1 MAWRETVGRREMARI
16 DVIGAG
22 ITGLWQAF
30 TLAERGHQVRLIERS
45 SDPFAKA
52 ASRLG
57 GAMLAPYCE
66 AEAAPAI
73 VRDLGLH
80 AMTIWRDKLD
90 CVHETGTLVV
100 AQPRD
105 RAELA
110 RFAAQTEAYE
120 QVGAERITGLEPA
133 LEERFR
139 TGLFYAEEAYV
150 RPDAALAALVP
161 AIRRAGAEML
171 LGVDRADDEADVTVD
186 CRGLSARDDLPGLRG
201 VRGEMALVETSEIA
215 LHRPVRLLHP
225 RFPLYVVPWGGDT
238 YMIGAT
244 VLESDDRGPVTL
256 RSGLDLLG
264 LAYALHPAFG
274 QARIIRLDADVRPA
288 FSDNVPRI
296 IVRGKRIYVNG
307 MYRHGYLTAPALA
320 ELTADYLDGRRPNSE
335 IIVEDHD

>member
-1 MAWRETVGRREMARI
+1 MARV

-22 ITGLWQAF
+22 ITGLWQAL
-30 TLAERGHQVRLIERS
+30 TLAERGHEVRLLERS
-45 SDPFAKA
+45 AAPFAEA

-66 AEAAPAI
+66 AEAAPPI
-73 VRDLGLH
+73 VRDLGLR
-80 AMTIWRDKLD
+80 AMTIWQDKLD
-90 CVHETGTLVV
+90 CVEQTGTLVV

-105 RAELA
+105 RAELN
-110 RFAAQTEAYE
+110 RFARETEAHE
-120 QVGAERITGLEPA
+120 QADSARIAELEPA

-139 TGLFYAEEAYV
+139 TGLFYPHEAYV
-150 RPDAALAALVP
+150 PPNRSLEALLAALK
-161 AIRRAGAEML
+161 AAGVETHF
-171 LGVDRADDEADVTVD
+171 GVADLHGGADITID
-186 CRGLSARDDLPGLRG
+186 CRGLAAREDLPGLRG
-201 VRGEMALVETSEIA
+201 VRGEMALVETTEIA

-274 QARIIRLDADVRPA
+274 QARIVQLPADVRPA

-296 IVRGKRIYVNG
+296 IVRESRIYVNG

-320 ELTADYLDGRRPNSE
+320 EMTANYLDGRRPNSE
-335 IIVEDHD
+335 IIVEDHG

>member
-1 MAWRETVGRREMARI
+1 MAATRVN
-16 DVIGAG
+16 VIGAG

-30 TLAERGHQVRLIERS
+30 LLAERGYQVRLIERS
-45 SDPFAKA
+45 AEPFAAA

-66 AEAAPAI
+66 AEAAPTI
-73 VRDLGLH
+73 VRELGLH
-80 AMTIWRDKLD
+80 AMGIWQDKLG
-90 CVHETGTLVV
+90 CVEQTGTLVV

-105 RAELA
+105 RAELN
-110 RFAAQTEAYE
+110 RFAEQTEGHEHLDSARI
-120 QVGAERITGLEPA
+120 AELEPA

-139 TGLFYAEEAYV
+139 TGLFFAREAYV
-150 RPDAALAALVP
+150 TPGKSLKVLLAAIET
-161 AIRRAGAEML
+161 A
-171 LGVDRADDEADVTVD
+171 GVDMRFGADTVDDGADVTID
-186 CRGLSARDDLPGLRG
+186 CRGLAARDDLPGLRG
-201 VRGEMALVETSEIA
+201 VRGEMALIETGEIA

-225 RFPLYVVPWGGDT
+225 RFPLYVVPWGSDT
-238 YMIGAT
+238 YMVGAT

-264 LAYALHPAFG
+264 LAYSLHPAFG
-274 QARIIRLDADVRPA
+274 QARIVRLDVDVRPA

-296 IVRGKRIYVNG
+296 IIRGNRIYVNG

-320 ELTADYLDGRRPNSE
+320 ELTAEYLDGRRPNSE

>member
-1 MAWRETVGRREMARI
+1 MAQV

-30 TLAERGHQVRLIERS
+30 TLAGRGHQVRLLERS
-45 SDPFAKA
+45 EKPFADA

-66 AEAAPAI
+66 AEAAPPI
-73 VRDLGLH
+73 VRDLGLR
-80 AMTIWRDKLD
+80 AMAIWQDRFD
-90 CVHETGTLVV
+90 CVRQTGTLVV

-105 RAELA
+105 RAELT
-110 RFAAQTEAYE
+110 RFASQTQAHE
-120 QVGAERITGLEPA
+120 QADEQRIATLEPA
-133 LEERFR
+133 LDGRYR
-139 TGLFYAEEAYV
+139 TGLFYPQEAYV
-150 RPDAALAALVP
+150 APDHALNALL
-161 AIRRAGAEML
+161 RALEDAGVKMCFGVEQPGDGAEI
-171 LGVDRADDEADVTVD
+171 TID
-186 CRGLSARDDLPGLRG
+186 CRGLAARGDLPGLRG

-215 LHRPVRLLHP
+215 LHRPIRLLHP
-225 RFPLYVVPWGGDT
+225 RFPLYVVPWGGNT

-256 RSGLDLLG
+256 RSSLDLLG

-274 QARIIRLDADVRPA
+274 QARVLRLDADVRPA

-296 IVRGKRIYVNG
+296 IVRGNRIYVNG

-320 ELTADYLDGRRPNSE
+320 EMTADYVDGRRSNSE
-335 IIVEDHD
+335 IIVEDNG

>member
-1 MAWRETVGRREMARI
+1 MARI

-22 ITGLWQAF
+22 ITGLWQAL
-30 TLAERGHQVRLIERS
+30 TLAQRGHDVRLIERS
-45 SDPFAKA
+45 ETPFADA

-66 AEAAPAI
+66 GEAAPEI
-73 VRDLGLH
+73 VRDLGVR
-80 AMTIWRDKLD
+80 AMAIWREKVD
-90 CVHETGTLVV
+90 CVENSGTLVV

-105 RAELA
+105 RAELQ
-110 RFAAQTEAYE
+110 RFAARTQ
-120 QVGAERITGLEPA
+120 GHERLDAGRIGELEPA
-133 LEERFR
+133 LDERYR
-139 TGLFYAEEAYV
+139 AGLFYPEEAYIIPERALSALLAEV
-150 RPDAALAALVP
+150 EAAGVELLFGVESSE
-161 AIRRAGAEML
+161 GA
-171 LGVDRADDEADVTVD
+171 ADVTID
-186 CRGLSARDDLPGLRG
+186 CRGLAARDQLPGLRG
-201 VRGEMALVETSEIA
+201 VRGEMALIETSEIA

-225 RFPLYVVPWGGDT
+225 RFPLYVVPWGENT

-274 QARIIRLDADVRPA
+274 QARVLRLDADVRPA

-296 IVRGKRIYVNG
+296 IIQGKRIYVNG

-320 ELTADYLDGRRPNSE
+320 ELTAEYLDGRRSNSE
-335 IIVEDHD
+335 IIVEDYG

>member
-1 MAWRETVGRREMARI
+1 MARI

-22 ITGLWQAF
+22 ITGLWQAV
-30 TLAERGHQVRLIERS
+30 TLAERGHRVRIFERS
-45 SDPFAKA
+45 QKPFADA

-66 AEAAPAI
+66 AEAAPEI
-73 VRDLGLH
+73 VRDLGLR
-80 AMTIWRDKLD
+80 AMAIWRDKFS
-90 CVHETGTLVV
+90 CVQPTGTLVV

-105 RAELA
+105 RAELR
-110 RFAAQTEAYE
+110 RFAAQTEAHE
-120 QVGAERITGLEPA
+120 QVGAARIAELEPA

-139 TGLFYAEEAYV
+139 TGLFFSDEAYV
-150 RPDAALAALVP
+150 PPDEALAALLS
-161 AIRRAGAEML
+161 ALERAGVEMH
-171 LGVDRADDEADVTVD
+171 LGVEQPDDIAERVID
-186 CRGLSARDDLPGLRG
+186 CRGLSARADLPGLRG
-201 VRGEMALVETSEIA
+201 VRGEMAVIETAEIA

-274 QARIIRLDADVRPA
+274 QARIVQLAADVRPA
-288 FSDNVPRI
+288 FPDNVPRI
-296 IVRGKRIYVNG
+296 VVRGNRIYVNG

-320 ELTADYLDGRRPNSE
+320 AMTADYLDGRRPNSE
-335 IIVEDHD
+335 IIVEDHRER

>member
-1 MAWRETVGRREMARI
+1 MARI

-30 TLAERGHQVRLIERS
+30 TLAERGHHVRLLERS
-45 SDPFAKA
+45 REPFADA

-80 AMTIWRDKLD
+80 AMTIWQDKLD
-90 CVHETGTLVV
+90 CVQQTGTLVV

-105 RAELA
+105 RAELN
-110 RFAAQTEAYE
+110 RFAAQTEAHE
-120 QVGAERITGLEPA
+120 TVDSARVAELEPA

-139 TGLFYAEEAYV
+139 TGLFYAHEAYV
-150 RPDAALAALVP
+150 PPNSALAALLQG
-161 AIRRAGAEML
+161 IRAAGAEL
-171 LGVDRADDEADVTVD
+171 HFGAERIEGYADFTID
-186 CRGLSARDDLPGLRG
+186 CRGLAARDDLPGLRG
-201 VRGEMALVETSEIA
+201 VRGEMALVETSEIT

-274 QARIIRLDADVRPA
+274 QARIVQLAADVRPA

-296 IVRGKRIYVNG
+296 IFRGSRIYVNG

-320 ELTADYLDGRRPNSE
+320 AMTADYVEGRRPNSE
-335 IIVEDHD
+335 IIVEDNG

>member
-1 MAWRETVGRREMARI
+1 MARV

-22 ITGLWQAF
+22 ITGLWQAL
-30 TLAERGHQVRLIERS
+30 TLAERGHEVRLLERS
-45 SDPFAKA
+45 AAPFAEA

-66 AEAAPAI
+66 AEAAPPI
-73 VRDLGLH
+73 VRDLGLR
-80 AMTIWRDKLD
+80 AMTIWQDKLD
-90 CVHETGTLVV
+90 CVQQTGSLVV

-105 RAELA
+105 RAELN
-110 RFAAQTEAYE
+110 RFARETEAHE
-120 QVGAERITGLEPA
+120 QVDSARIAELEPA

-139 TGLFYAEEAYV
+139 TGLFYPHEAYV
-150 RPDAALAALVP
+150 PPNRSLEALLAALE
-161 AIRRAGAEML
+161 AAGVETRF
-171 LGVDRADDEADVTVD
+171 GVADLDGGADITID
-186 CRGLSARDDLPGLRG
+186 CRGLAAREDLPGLRG
-201 VRGEMALVETSEIA
+201 VRGEMALVETAEIA

-238 YMIGAT
+238 YMVGAT

-274 QARIIRLDADVRPA
+274 QARIVQLAADVRPA

-296 IVRGKRIYVNG
+296 IVRESRIYVNG

-320 ELTADYLDGRRPNSE
+320 EMTANYLDGRRPNSE
-335 IIVEDHD
+335 IIVEDHG

>member
-1 MAWRETVGRREMARI
+1 MTRI

-22 ITGLWQAF
+22 ITGLWQALM
-30 TLAERGHQVRLIERS
+30 LAERGHKVRLMERS
-45 SDPFAKA
+45 AEPFAEA

-66 AEAAPAI
+66 AEAAPPI
-73 VRDLGLH
+73 VRDLGLR
-80 AMTIWRDKLD
+80 AMSIWREKLA
-90 CVHETGTLVV
+90 CVRQTGSLVV

-105 RAELA
+105 RAELT
-110 RFAAQTEAYE
+110 RFAAQTQGHE
-120 QVGAERITGLEPA
+120 QVDSARIAELEPA

-139 TGLFYAEEAYV
+139 TGLFYPREAYV
-150 RPDAALAALVP
+150 PPAKSLEALMGALEM
-161 AIRRAGAEML
+161 AGVEMHF
-171 LGVDRADDEADVTVD
+171 GVDGVADRADFTID
-186 CRGLSARDDLPGLRG
+186 CRGLSARGELPGLRG

-225 RFPLYVVPWGGDT
+225 RFPLYMVPWGGDT

-274 QARIIRLDADVRPA
+274 QARIVQLAADVRPA

-296 IVRGKRIYVNG
+296 IVRDRRIYVNG

-320 ELTADYLDGRRPNSE
+320 EMTAEYIDGRRPNSE
-335 IIVEDHD
+335 IIVEGHD

>member
-1 MAWRETVGRREMARI
+1 MARI

-30 TLAERGHQVRLIERS
+30 SLAERGHRVRLVERS
-45 SDPFAKA
+45 AEPFADA

-73 VRDLGLH
+73 VRDLGLR

-90 CVHETGTLVV
+90 CIAQTGTLVV

-105 RAELA
+105 RAELR
-110 RFAAQTEAYE
+110 RFAAQTEAHE
-120 QVGAERITGLEPA
+120 QVDAARIAALEPA

-139 TGLFYAEEAYV
+139 TGLFYPQEAYV
-150 RPDAALAALVP
+150 PPDAALAALLKALEQMDVEMRFGAAVP
-161 AIRRAGAEML
+161 EDGAEI
-171 LGVDRADDEADVTVD
+171 AID
-186 CRGLSARDDLPGLRG
+186 CRGLAAREELPGLRG
-201 VRGEMALVETSEIA
+201 VRGEMAVVETAEIA
-215 LHRPVRLLHP
+215 LYRPVRLLHP

-274 QARIIRLDADVRPA
+274 QARVLRLDADVRPA

-296 IVRGKRIYVNG
+296 IVREKRIYVNG

-320 ELTADYLDGRRPNSE
+320 EMTADYLDGRRPNSE
-335 IIVEDHD
+335 IIVEDHG

>member
-1 MAWRETVGRREMARI
+1 MARI

-30 TLAERGHQVRLIERS
+30 TLAERGHHVRLLERS
-45 SDPFAKA
+45 REPFADA

-66 AEAAPAI
+66 AEAAPPI

-80 AMTIWRDKLD
+80 AMTIWQDKLR
-90 CVHETGTLVV
+90 CVEQSGTLVV

-105 RAELA
+105 RAELN
-110 RFAAQTEAYE
+110 RFAAQTEAHE
-120 QVGAERITGLEPA
+120 QVDGARIAGLEPA

-139 TGLFYAEEAYV
+139 TGLFYAHEAYV
-150 RPDAALAALVP
+150 PPDRAVAALLP
-161 AIRRAGAEML
+161 AIRNAGAEL
-171 LGVDRADDEADVTVD
+171 HFGAEQLEGCADVTID
-186 CRGLSARDDLPGLRG
+186 CRGLAAREDLPGLRG
-201 VRGEMALVETSEIA
+201 VRGEMALVETAEIA
-215 LHRPVRLLHP
+215 LRRPVRLLHP

-274 QARIIRLDADVRPA
+274 QARIVQLAADVRPA

-296 IVRGKRIYVNG
+296 IVRGERIYVNG

-320 ELTADYLDGRRPNSE
+320 AMTADYLDGRRPNSE
-335 IIVEDHD
+335 IIVEDHG

>member
-1 MAWRETVGRREMARI
+1 MARI

-22 ITGLWQAF
+22 ITGLWQTL
-30 TLAERGHQVRLIERS
+30 TLAERGHHVRLLERS
-45 SDPFAKA
+45 AEPFAEA

-66 AEAAPAI
+66 GEAAPAI
-73 VRDLGLH
+73 VRDLGLR
-80 AMTIWRDKLD
+80 AMAVWQDKLD
-90 CVHETGTLVV
+90 CVQQTGTLVV

-105 RAELA
+105 RAELT
-110 RFAAQTEAYE
+110 RFAAQTEAHE
-120 QVGAERITGLEPA
+120 QVDSARIAKLEPA

-139 TGLFYAEEAYV
+139 TGLFYPHEAYV
-150 RPDAALAALVP
+150 PPNQSLEALLAA
-161 AIRRAGAEML
+161 IEMAGAQTYF
-171 LGVDRADDEADVTVD
+171 GVEQIDDGADVTID
-186 CRGLSARDDLPGLRG
+186 CRGLAARDDLTGLRG
-201 VRGEMALVETSEIA
+201 VRGEMALVETAEIA

-225 RFPLYVVPWGGDT
+225 RFPLYVVPWGGNT

-274 QARIIRLDADVRPA
+274 QARIVRLAADVRPA

-296 IVRGKRIYVNG
+296 IVRGNRIYVNG

-320 ELTADYLDGRRPNSE
+320 EMTADYLDGRRPNSE
-335 IIVEDHD
+335 IIVEDHR